1 MRAGGMGLAV
11 LGLVCLL
18 AHASPVAAEHEIKMD
33 PSGFMQCAYD
43 WAAEQDQLPYSSC
56 SVACDQA
63 GQACVD
69 SAAVSAPVVSSLA
82 DGLIDACGSEAPGPF
97 SKSGA
102 EEFIWLY
109 LVLEP
114 ISHSN
119 SMCFDTWEGSGGP
132 LAPTWTPTAFSCADA
147 LARYWSVNGLCYNGD
162 GLCQRSNVP
171 PPPCPGGGACL
182 QASPRPT
189 TLPSPLPPHH
199 PARGL
204 PCGQD

>member
-1 MRAGGMGLAV
+1 MGLAV

-147 LARYWSVNGLCYNGD
+147 LARYWSVNGLCYNSD
-162 GLCQRSNVP
+162 GLCQRSNVT

-204 PCGQD
+204 PCGRD